1 VGGSTVDEVG
11 AWERHHGR
19 RSPRVQQEGAR
30 VELDAGAAQRRQL
43 PGAEQV
49 RGAAP
54 LDPDQLEEVDLPLVG
69 RALEPPD
76 LGGTEL

>member
-1 VGGSTVDEVG
+1 
-11 AWERHHGR
+11 
-19 RSPRVQQEGAR
+19 
-30 VELDAGAAQRRQL
+30 L